1 MATGPRYSINCP
13 HCAQS
18 ARVRS
23 SRTITPTFKQLQLQ
37 CQNVECGATYG
48 AVLEIVHEIAPPA
61 VRNPEI
67 HLRAVPVRTRAE
79 PPPLHPANDCG
90 PEVPPARAANDDD
103 GASEAVAIGG

>member
-13 HCAQS
+13 HCAHP

-23 SRTITPTFKQLQLQ
+23 SRAVTPTFRQLQLQ

-61 VRNPEI
+61 ARNPEI
-67 HLRAVPVRTRAE
+67 HLRSVPVRTRAA
-79 PPPLHPANDCG
+79 PLPADHRG

-103 GASEAVAIGG
+103 GVGEVVAIGG